1 MAVSVDPTRPK
12 ILVVED
18 SYQTA
23 MAVCDLVVKHGCDV
37 AGMIGEL
44 DKGVAFARDNALDGA
59 LIDIDLRG
67 TASFPICEQLRKRDI
82 PFVFLTGHA
91 GTFQVPDEFRNAPS
105 LHKPVDDRELG
116 IALAGL
122 ARPAAAPSG
131 RGNRILERLRD
142 EDWSALQ
149 PHLEQVALSAGEI
162 LDAAGDV
169 VRHVHFP
176 TAGLVS
182 VFARNGRGKAVEV
195 ALIGCEGTTGI
206 APILGKTQSAG
217 LESVVH
223 VSGTAW
229 RVAAGALMPLLA
241 DRPGLRAE
249 LLAAVHAFVGEMS
262 DTAVSMGS
270 GTIEQRLARRLL
282 MASLRLGNR
291 ELALTHEALARL
303 LAVRRSGITVALH
316 MLEARHVI
324 RSRRN
329 LVEILDYEGLA
340 HAAGDAGAMLMDT
353 EAGARPSR

>member
-1 MAVSVDPTRPK
+1 MGIVEPSRPR

-18 SYQTA
+18 SYPTA

-37 AGMIGEL
+37 AGMVGEL
-44 DKGVAFARDNALDGA
+44 DKGLAFARDHALDGA
-59 LIDIDLRG
+59 VIDIDLRG
-67 TASFPICEQLRKRDI
+67 TASFPICEQLKKRDI
-82 PFVFLTGHA
+82 PFVFLTGHV
-91 GTFQVPDEFRNAPS
+91 GTFRVPDEFRTAPW

-122 ARPAAAPSG
+122 ARPAVAPSS
-131 RGNRILERLRD
+131 RGNLILERLRE

-149 PHLEQVALSAGEI
+149 PHLERVALSAGEV
-162 LDAAGDV
+162 LNAAGDA

-195 ALIGCEGTTGI
+195 ALVGREGATGV
-206 APILGKTQSAG
+206 APILGKTHSAG

-223 VSGTAW
+223 VAGTAW
-229 RVAAGALMPLLA
+229 RVAAGDLIPLLA

-249 LLAAVHAFVGEMS
+249 LLGVVHAFMGEMS
-262 DTAVSMGS
+262 DNAVSMGS
-270 GTIEQRLARRLL
+270 STIEQRLARRLL

-303 LAVRRSGITVALH
+303 LAVRRSGVTVALH
-316 MLEARHVI
+316 MLESRHVI

-329 LVEILDYEGLA
+329 LVEILDYEGLVR
-340 HAAGDAGAMLMDT
+340 AAGDAGAKLMGT
-353 EAGARPSR
+353 EAGAPLSR

>member
-1 MAVSVDPTRPK
+1 MGIAEPSRPK
-12 ILVVED
+12 ILVVES
-18 SYQTA
+18 SYPA
-23 MAVCDLVVKHGCDV
+23 AVAVCDMVVKHGCDI
-37 AGMIGEL
+37 AGMVGEL
-44 DKGVAFARDNALDGA
+44 DKAIAFARDNALDGA
-59 LIDIDLRG
+59 VIDTDLRG

-82 PFVFLTGHA
+82 PFVLTGTGA
-91 GTFQVPDEFRNAPS
+91 FDGPEEFRTAPW

-116 IALAGL
+116 LALAGL
-122 ARPAAAPSG
+122 ARPAVAPGS
-131 RGNRILERLRD
+131 RGNLILERLRD
-142 EDWSALQ
+142 EDWSAMQ

-162 LDAAGDV
+162 LNAAGDV
-169 VRHVHFP
+169 VSHVYFP
-176 TAGLVS
+176 TTGLVS

-195 ALIGCEGTTGI
+195 ALVGREGATGV

-223 VSGTAW
+223 VAGTAW
-229 RVAAGALMPLLA
+229 RIAASELMPLLA

-316 MLEARHVI
+316 MLESRRTI

-329 LVEILDYEGLA
+329 LVEILDYESLA
-340 HAAGDAGAMLMDT
+340 LAAGDAGARLMDT
-353 EAGARPSR
+353 EVGAPPSQ